1 MTTANIGRLNPSTAV
16 YMTSGEAT
24 PSEKLPQKFKS
35 TPVATSPIGSQL
47 EVPPDWMPDVRTAP
61 IVQRRPR
68 MRGIWYL
75 YARGQ
80 RRIPIERVGA
90 DGIPLPW
97 NSSFQPNNMGPIRNG
112 GFNNALFQAGY
123 PGFNLGLSF
132 KVPSIKAMPG
142 PRPGMISPITISQ
155 TRKVLSVR
163 RTSGA
168 PPRVK

>member
-1 MTTANIGRLNPSTAV
+1 MGAANIGRLNPSTQV

-24 PSEKLPQKFKS
+24 PSDKLPEKFVS

-47 EVPPDWMPDVRTAP
+47 DVPPDWMGERTTMP
-61 IVQRRPR
+61 IVRRWPR
-68 MRGIWYL
+68 MKGMRYL

-80 RRIPIERVGA
+80 RRMPIERVGA

-97 NSSFQPNNMGPIRNG
+97 VSSFQPNNQGPIRNA
-112 GFNNALFQAGY
+112 GFNDALFQAGY

-132 KVPSIKAMPG
+132 KVQGIKSMNG

-155 TRKVLSVR
+155 NRKVVTVN
-163 RTSGA
+163 RTSGS